1 MLLMV
6 VLLRFRKLMLCLVL
20 SAAANAFAQENAVVR
35 GVLKT
40 EDGKAAA
47 AVNVTLKENQN
58 FGAVTKDDGSF
69 ELKAPAGKYT
79 LMFSSINIKPTEKK
93 VELKTDQALELSL
106 SLKSKEN
113 ILPTVDIKGKTNRT
127 PGNMS
132 EIKVDNIMLPD
143 AGGGGIE
150 AFLAAQTLGFNKTNE
165 LSSNYSVR
173 GGNFDENLVYVNGFE
188 VYRPFMI
195 RSGQQEGLSFANP
208 NLVSNIK
215 FSSGGFQ
222 ANYGDKLSSVLDV
235 TYKRPKQWGG
245 SISGSLLGFAAN
257 IEGCDKSKRF
267 TFVLGFRQKLSQ
279 YLIRSLDTKGQYNPN
294 FIDVQFFATYLFSEK
309 WSLEVISNYARNT
322 FFYAPDTRKTKFGSV
337 SDVKQLEMAFEGA
350 ENDSYSSLMNGL
362 SLNYYPKENIKLKLM
377 GSVYNNREKEQ
388 FDIISDYRIGDVETN
403 LGKSDFGE
411 VKSFR
416 GYGGIQNWARNAFNT
431 DIYSVA
437 HRGTWIKGKHNV
449 MWGVDY
455 KYQQLNDK
463 LNEWNRLDSAGYSLN
478 YFNDQKTFTG
488 DTIPSGVYGS
498 ISFDKVLKSKFSLNS
513 NRVTAFIQDT
523 WRIGKEERLTFN
535 YGVRFQYWDVNKE
548 VVVTPRVQFSYK
560 PKTKAD
566 LVFTLAG
573 GLYYQPPF
581 YREMRDM
588 QGVVNTSLLAQK
600 SAHAVLGMNYAFKAW
615 GRPFL
620 FVTEAYYKY
629 LWDIVPFEY
638 ENVLIRYYGKNM
650 AKGFATGLD
659 MRLNGEL
666 AKGVESWMSISVM
679 GTYNDLDGDKKM
691 VIRDSS
697 GNEIKF
703 VNSETIGT
711 IKDTIYNNIGYQ
723 PRPTD
728 QRVTFNLFFQDYIP
742 RFPFIR
748 FNLNLIFGAGIPV
761 KAPGADA
768 YTDKFRLP
776 FYRRVDAGFAGQ
788 LWSPKWAKKK
798 TKVSEGIKSVWL
810 SIDVLNI
817 FGISNTV
824 SYQWIKD
831 FYNNQYAV
839 PNYLTN
845 RRVNVRLAIN
855 F

>member
-1 MLLMV
+1 M
-6 VLLRFRKLMLCLVL
+6 RFKTVSLYFKNLVIAFLVL
-20 SAAANAFAQENAVVR
+20 FSFGAYAQDYAVVK
-35 GVLKT
+35 GVVKT
-40 EDGKAAA
+40 EDGKAASI
-47 AVNVTLKENQN
+47 VNVVLKENQN
-58 FGAVTKDDGSF
+58 FGALTNDDGNF
-69 ELKAPAGKYT
+69 ELKAPPGKYT
-79 LMFSSINIKPTEKK
+79 LIISALSIRSIERKI
-93 VELKTDQALELSL
+93 ELKLGQPLELNL
-106 SLKSKEN
+106 SVKSKEN
-113 ILPTVDIKGKTNRT
+113 ILPTVDIKDRNTRAEGS
-127 PGNMS
+127 MS

-150 AFLAAQTLGFNKTNE
+150 AFLAAQTLGFSKTNE

-195 RSGQQEGLSFANP
+195 RSGQQEGLSFPNP

-222 ANYGDKLSSVLDV
+222 AHYGDKLSSVLDV

-245 SISGSLLGFAAN
+245 SFSASLLGFAAN
-257 IEGCDKSKRF
+257 LEGCDKSKRF
-267 TFVLGFRQKLSQ
+267 TFLLGFRQKLSQ
-279 YLIRSLDTKGQYNPN
+279 YIVRTLDTKGQYNPN
-294 FIDVQFFATYLFSEK
+294 FIDVQFFATYLINEK
-309 WSLEVISNYARNT
+309 WSLELISNYARNT
-322 FFYAPDTRKTKFGSV
+322 FYYAPDTRTTKFGSI
-337 SDVKQLEMAFEGA
+337 SDVKQLEMAFEGS
-350 ENDSYSSLMNGL
+350 EYDTYSSLMNGL

-377 GSVYNNREKEQ
+377 GSVYSNREKEQ

-403 LGKSDFGE
+403 LGKDNFGE

-416 GYGGIQNWARNAFNT
+416 GFGGIQNWARNAFNT
-431 DIYSVA
+431 DIYAVA
-437 HRGTWIKGKHNV
+437 HTGTWLKGKHSV

-455 KYQQLNDK
+455 KHQRLTDR

-478 YFNDQKTFTG
+478 YFNDQKSFTG
-488 DTIPSGVYGS
+488 DSIPEGVYGS
-498 ISFDKVLKSKFSLNS
+498 ISFDKVLKSKFALNS
-513 NRVTAFIQDT
+513 NRVSAFIQDT
-523 WRIGKEERLTFN
+523 WRIGKDERLTFN
-535 YGVRFQYWDVNKE
+535 YGVRLQFWDINKE
-548 VVVTPRVQFSYK
+548 VTVSPRVQFSYK

-566 LVFTLAG
+566 LVFTLSG

-581 YREMRDM
+581 YREMRNM
-588 QGVVNTSLLAQK
+588 QGDVNTALLAQK
-600 SAHAVLGMNYAFKAW
+600 SAHAVAGMSYAFKAW
-615 GRPFL
+615 KRPFL

-638 ENVLIRYYGKNM
+638 ENVLIRYYGQNM
-650 AKGFATGLD
+650 GKGFATGID

-666 AKGVESWMSISVM
+666 AKGVESWISVSVM
-679 GTYNDLDGDKKM
+679 GTFNDLDGDKKM

-697 GNEIKF
+697 GNEIRY
-703 VNSETIGT
+703 VNSETVGK
-711 IKDTIYNNIGYQ
+711 IKDTLYQDIGYQ

-748 FNLNLIFGAGIPV
+748 FNLNLIFGAGIPI
-761 KAPGADA
+761 KAPGASAFD
-768 YTDKFRLP
+768 DKNRLP

-810 SIDVLNI
+810 SVDVLNI
-817 FGISNTV
+817 FGISNTI
-824 SYQWIKD
+824 SYQWIRD

-845 RRVNVRLAIN
+845 RLINVRLAVN